1 MNLLFYVVY
10 RGLMGVAAATGL
22 TYEAVNILVY

>member
-10 RGLMGVAAATGL
+10 QGVMGIAAVTGL